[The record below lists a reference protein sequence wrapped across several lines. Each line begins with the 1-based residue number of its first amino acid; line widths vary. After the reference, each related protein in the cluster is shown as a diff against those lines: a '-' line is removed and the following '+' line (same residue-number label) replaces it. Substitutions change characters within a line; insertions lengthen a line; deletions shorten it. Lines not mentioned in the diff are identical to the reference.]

1 MTSVEPV
8 SITSH
13 WALKEQRS
21 VKRYLIDLGISP
33 GTLST
38 ISYGEELP
46 LCKEQNE
53 ARWAKNRR
61 AHFVVKA
68 GPTT

>member
-1 MTSVEPV
+1 
-8 SITSH
+8 
-13 WALKEQRS
+13 
-21 VKRYLIDLGISP
+21 LGISP

-38 ISYGEELP
+38 ISYGEELS

-53 ARWAKNRR
+53 TCWAKNRR

-68 GPTT
+68 GPTN